1 MFSTSG
7 PDCGKWPDCA
17 LNRAPALCSEL
28 LKIKI
33 YIYMG
38 IYIYIYTIYIYIF
51 GQREPRVLSLTLG
64 LL

>member
-1 MFSTSG
+1 MLRVV
-7 PDCGKWPDCA
+7 K
-17 LNRAPALCSEL
+17 N
-28 LKIKI
+28 KN
-33 YIYMG
+33 IYMG